1 MTNPMSNLLRIGTR
15 GSKLALWQANF
26 VKQSLQK
33 IFPELLVYLK
43 IIKTSGDNFQDRSL
57 SSVGGKG
64 LFVKEIE
71 EAMLN
76 GQVDI
81 AVHSM
86 KDVPV
91 TIPRG
96 LEIPTFLSR
105 EDPRDVLLSN
115 GKVEFENLARSSVLG
130 TGSLRRQVQIKKLR
144 DDLELKPIRGNVDTR
159 IKKLIS
165 GQYDALVLASAGIK
179 RLGLKGE
186 ITQYFST
193 TDIIPSPGQ
202 GIIGIECRENDI
214 EIKEMISNINDS
226 NSMFCIGAERN
237 FVAKMGGDCSLPL
250 GCYCEIKDKNKIQI
264 SGFVASVDGKDF
276 IKDNISGSI
285 EDNIKLSSQ
294 LAERII
300 SNGGKKIIGSFDSK

>member
-1 MTNPMSNLLRIGTR
+1 MSNLLRIGTR

-57 SSVGGKG
+57 SSIGGKG

-159 IKKLIS
+159 IKKLVS

>member
-1 MTNPMSNLLRIGTR
+1 MSNLLRIGTR

-57 SSVGGKG
+57 SSIGGKG

-71 EAMLN
+71 EAILN